1 MPLFRSCCLTASH
14 VFVATTLSVRSY
26 KDRGEL
32 TQAIFPCLTGDTQ
45 TPLPMEE
52 LNPLPQEKRMTK
64 EFVKRFRAT
73 ADEVKKIEEK
83 AKKAGLNF
91 SEYCRQAALDK
102 QLTEYM
108 PAELRLE
115 VLKLGNNL
123 NQLARIANTGKLP
136 GAGIAELNEIVERLL
151 ATLR

>member
-1 MPLFRSCCLTASH
+1 
-14 VFVATTLSVRSY
+14 
-26 KDRGEL
+26 
-32 TQAIFPCLTGDTQ
+32 
-45 TPLPMEE
+45 
-52 LNPLPQEKRMTK
+52 MTK